1 MGASSCPSSGGTLEK
16 RPAGA
21 EQKRKA
27 ERIRGTVHENDKN
40 KRMSHVQD
48 EMVRR
53 HHDEQELFCLE
64 GIQDTREARI
74 VRVDAA
80 GGRAESC
87 AVGIATGERG
97 GKVVALV
104 DVRRAN
110 FSPARRKVFVELP
123 PEDYQAG
130 DERLVMGQ

>member
-27 ERIRGTVHENDKN
+27 ERIRGTVDENDKN

-48 EMVRR
+48 EMGRL
-53 HHDEQELFCLE
+53 HHDEQELLCLE

-87 AVGIATGERG
+87 AVGIATVNV
-97 GKVVALV
+97 K
-104 DVRRAN
+104 
-110 FSPARRKVFVELP
+110 
-123 PEDYQAG
+123 
-130 DERLVMGQ
+130 ERLWHWSTCEGRTSLQYEEKYSSNCRQRITRQVTSVL